1 MMTNKE
7 SWEITFVASGNKMIE
22 TYKIITITHHDL
34 NVNEIERFV
43 VKDDGDLKEKLE
55 SIKVL
60 NQIDELQYLST
71 CNRVA
76 YLIVTNQKI
85 TDAYLKQFLISINPD
100 IASESFP
107 TLKKFIKVHEGSAA
121 VKHLFSVASSMDSL
135 VVGEREI
142 LRQCKDS
149 YNWSQELSLT
159 GDHLRLLNEYMII
172 AAKDVYSN
180 TRIGEKPVSIVSLAI
195 QKLLRSSINPTDKVL
210 LIGAGETIE
219 LVSKFLAKHQ
229 FSNIAIFNRSLDNA
243 ERLSKELNA
252 KAFHLSELA
261 TYSNGFDCI
270 IACTG
275 ATNAV
280 VTPMMYESLLRGDQE
295 KKFVIDL
302 AVPNNVD
309 RSIADNFEVDIID
322 IENLRELAEK
332 NLLFRKTEVVQA
344 TAIIEN
350 QVDIFRSIHRQ
361 RQVEKSLTELP
372 NEIRAIKERAIA
384 QVYSKQLEKLD
395 TDTKQLIH
403 EMMDYMEKKCVGI
416 PMKIAKGGVE

>member
-7 SWEITFVASGNKMIE
+7 RLKITFVATGNKMIDS
-22 TYKIITITHHDL
+22 YKIITITHHDL

-43 VKDDGDLKEKLE
+43 VKDNGDLQSQLE
-55 SIKVL
+55 SIKKQ
-60 NQIDELQYLST
+60 NHIDELQYLST

-76 YLIVTNQKI
+76 YLIVTNQKMS
-85 TDAYLKQFLISINPD
+85 DSFLKQFLTSVNPA
-100 IASESFP
+100 IEKESFSS
-107 TLKKFIKVHEGSAA
+107 LRKFIKVHEGSAA

-142 LRQCKDS
+142 LRQCKES
-149 YNWSQELSLT
+149 YKWSQELSLT

-195 QKLLRSSINPTDKVL
+195 QKLLRSSVKPTDKIL

-219 LVSKFLAKHQ
+219 LVSKFLVKHQ
-229 FSNIAIFNRSLDNA
+229 FSNIAIFNRSIDNA

-252 KAFHLSELA
+252 KAFHLSELG
-261 TYSNGFDCI
+261 TYPNGFDCI

-280 VTPMMYESLLRGDQE
+280 VTDSMYESLLRGDQS

-309 RSIADNFEVDIID
+309 RSIADSFDVEIID

-332 NLLFRKTEVVQA
+332 NLQFRQTEVVQA
-344 TAIIEN
+344 TAIIDN
-350 QVDIFRSIHRQ
+350 QVDMFMSIHRQ

-372 NEIRAIKERAIA
+372 QEIRAIKERAIG

-395 TDTKQLIH
+395 SDTKQLIH

-416 PMKIAKGGVE
+416 PMKIAKGGVQ